1 MNVSFILLAYFALFT
16 LGLIDNSRGPV
27 YPEVLNQFQILK
39 SQGSII
45 FSLSSLVAFIMAII
59 SKFWLRKW
67 GAVTSTK
74 ISILLHFIATILMGL
89 AGRTSE
95 GFPLFVIASLI
106 FGVGVGVQSISLN
119 MIIANAVSV
128 DKRQK
133 YFAGLHSMYGFAS
146 FIAPALLSS
155 VYHFDFSW
163 QNYFMFLSII
173 PLVLFFASIQI
184 KTGDKKI
191 TSESSS
197 QVDKKL
203 AAKLGILF
211 SFYVSTEVMISS
223 RLVVYLNEVWKYE
236 LDKASSM
243 LSIFFLLLLSGRILF
258 IFVPN
263 KIDSKLLLKSS
274 AFISIIFLLI
284 GMNYNPLF
292 LALAGGSMS
301 FFFPCAMSW
310 ISIRYH
316 EQAESLISIVM
327 TFVGGMIVSM
337 HGIFGVISD
346 TYGLSA
352 AFSMGLLF
360 MFTVLYLLQTHK

>member
-45 FSLSSLVAFIMAII
+45 FSLSSLMAFIMAIF

-74 ISILLHFIATILMGL
+74 ISISLHFIATILMGV
-89 AGRTSE
+89 AGKTSD
-95 GFPLFVIASLI
+95 GFPLFVLASAI
-106 FGVGVGVQSISLN
+106 FGIGVGVQSISLN
-119 MIIANAVSV
+119 MIIANAVDV

-146 FIAPALLSS
+146 FIAPVLMSS
-155 VYHFDFSW
+155 VYHFNFSW
-163 QNYFMFLSII
+163 QYYFIFLSIV
-173 PLVLFFASIQI
+173 PLVLFFASLQI

-191 TSESSS
+191 TSESKAP
-197 QVDKKL
+197 VDKKL
-203 AAKLGILF
+203 ATKLGILF

-236 LDKASSM
+236 LDRSSSM
-243 LSIFFLLLLSGRILF
+243 LSIFFLLLLLGRILF

-263 KIDSKLLLKSS
+263 KVDSKLLLKSS
-274 AFISIIFLLI
+274 AFITIIFLLI

-337 HGIFGVISD
+337 HGLFGVISD
-346 TYGLSA
+346 IYGLSA
-352 AFSMGLLF
+352 AFSMGLLL